1 MEVATP
7 KGTLKKRG
15 LAVFDFGNFV
25 EFARPKSGAGLT
37 IFSAPRTRTLH
48 SYDSHT
54 LEADAATLA

>member
-1 MEVATP
+1 MAN
-7 KGTLKKRG
+7 RG

-37 IFSAPRTRTLH
+37 IFSTPRTRTLH